1 MNSVVLVLYFSES
14 RNPFVEQ
21 AVQYDVAA
29 AHVTFDKDKKDAL
42 NKILLQGNV

>member
-1 MNSVVLVLYFSES
+1 MNSLVLVLYFSES

-21 AVQYDVAA
+21 AVQYAVVA